1 MFLFRWTIDR
11 KMDDP
16 TAPELIV
23 PAAGVHVMFPAHFS
37 PARMGLIV
45 PKTTDGRYDTPCDFG
60 KKDIRLRKKTT
71 SRTDVP
77 SHSGIEE

>member
-1 MFLFRWTIDR
+1 
-11 KMDDP
+11 MDDP

-45 PKTTDGRYDTPCDFG
+45 PKTTDGRYDMPIVTSRKRCMTS
-60 KKDIRLRKKTT
+60 KKDDFEKAC
-71 SRTDVP
+71 SC
-77 SHSGIEE
+77 S